1 MLSPLIQNKDE
12 MNDYES
18 WVPLARH
25 CKRLLVYVKGCLF
38 CQRHEPL
45 EHVQAIDFHAIV
57 KN

>member
-18 WVPLARH
+18 WVQLARH
-25 CKRLLVYVKGCLF
+25 WKRLYGLCQRCLF
-38 CQRHEPL
+38 SQRHEPL
-45 EHVQAIDFHAIV
+45 EHGQAIDFHAIV